1 MAEQANGFFSIAE
14 YDVKSTQLL
23 QAIHNGQEEKA
34 CMCIGKEVDVNK
46 RFHNGRTL
54 LMLAAEKDQ
63 SKVVD
68 ALIAVG
74 ADVNADVDSRKTTLM
89 LAAEKGHKS
98 ILGIL
103 IDNGAELNRKDQN
116 GRTALMLAAEGGHSE
131 AVDVLLEAGAEI
143 HIQSASNKETA
154 LTLVREERVLL
165 RLIQSSAQ
173 LISRTRH
180 LTEEDI
186 RNQLE
191 KERSKD
197 DLRNVLKVIESEFLD
212 EQLTSAERAEMEEGL
227 EQIPVFK
234 SIREM
239 LLKSAGYDV
248 RQVHHTETRYLVMQ
262 IGTFNTAESLNFI
275 LVKAGDKCM

>member
-1 MAEQANGFFSIAE
+1 MAGVVNRFLSNSQH
-14 YDVKSTQLL
+14 DVKSTQLL
-23 QAIHNGQEEKA
+23 QAIQNGDD
-34 CMCIGKEVDVNK
+34 VDVNK
-46 RFHNGRTL
+46 RFQNGTTL
-54 LMLAAEKDQ
+54 LMLAAERNQ

-74 ADVNADVDSRKTTLM
+74 ADVNPGVDSRKTALM
-89 LAAEKGHKS
+89 CAAEKGHTN
-98 ILGIL
+98 ILEIL
-103 IDNGAELNRKDQN
+103 TDNEAELNRKDNN

-131 AVDVLLEAGAEI
+131 AVDILLEAGAKV
-143 HIQSASNKETA
+143 HIQSASDKETA

-197 DLRNVLKVIESEFLD
+197 DPRNVLKVIEFLD
-212 EQLTSAERAEMEEGL
+212 EQLTSAERAEMKEGL

-234 SIREM
+234 SIRER

-248 RQVHHTETRYLVMQ
+248 RQVHHHETSYMVIHMDGMYLIAKINGRQ
-262 IGTFNTAESLNFI
+262 LAE
-275 LVKAGDKCM
+275 